1 MKVIL
6 LQDVKSVGKKGQI
19 VEVSDGYAMNFLI
32 ARKLAVKATEK
43 SLELKQ
49 EEEKQQKQQIAD
61 KKQEMVTLKQQLEQ
75 VSVIFEVK
83 SGKDGK
89 MFGSISTK
97 QIAEELQNQYGY
109 TIDKRKF
116 LDHGPINAF
125 GVTYLKLELFKEV
138 IAQVKVEVK
147 EKK

>member
-61 KKQEMVTLKQQLEQ
+61 KKQEMVILKQQLEQ

>member
-109 TIDKRKF
+109 IIDKRKF